1 MKESHVDVSLFHN
14 YHNEFITNGSGPVG
28 IIDSNG
34 HHHQNE
40 SSSFSHDNEDEPS
53 IPTTINGVSQYVN
66 ISDDRLASGLL
77 VTVEQHKSW
86 DSSINIESTDQP
98 PPISDV
104 IIYTSCIESV
114 PPKYDN
120 INTLLGPFGLSYEHK
135 ELHVDCTIDDPIEVQ
150 ENDNNIA
157 NPVQEEVQENDYD
170 IIEKVHENA
179 DDIIEKVHGNA
190 DDVIEEVKENDDDII
205 EEVQEN
211 DDDNIIEEVQGD
223 DYHTRFD
230 SKDVPDR
237 NQGMTNEE
245 IKQRM
250 IA

>member
-1 MKESHVDVSLFHN
+1 
-14 YHNEFITNGSGPVG
+14 
-28 IIDSNG
+28 
-34 HHHQNE
+34 
-40 SSSFSHDNEDEPS
+40 
-53 IPTTINGVSQYVN
+53 
-66 ISDDRLASGLL
+66 
-77 VTVEQHKSW
+77 
-86 DSSINIESTDQP
+86 
-98 PPISDV
+98 
-104 IIYTSCIESV
+104 V

>member
-1 MKESHVDVSLFHN
+1 LSEIVIPLVIRVTSNDDN
-14 YHNEFITNGSGPVG
+14 PYHNSTHEFITNGSGPVG

-104 IIYTSCIESV
+104 II
-114 PPKYDN
+114 
-120 INTLLGPFGLSYEHK
+120 
-135 ELHVDCTIDDPIEVQ
+135 
-150 ENDNNIA
+150 
-157 NPVQEEVQENDYD
+157 
-170 IIEKVHENA
+170 
-179 DDIIEKVHGNA
+179 
-190 DDVIEEVKENDDDII
+190 
-205 EEVQEN
+205 
-211 DDDNIIEEVQGD
+211 
-223 DYHTRFD
+223 
-230 SKDVPDR
+230 
-237 NQGMTNEE
+237 
-245 IKQRM
+245 
-250 IA
+250 